1 MFSSSLLR
9 GLYLLLGVGLLW
21 LVLREIDLAEVLHRT
36 LSIGWGMALILFLY
50 FCAFLID
57 SFTWQMVVA
66 GVPLNP
72 LWTYRIWK
80 VRMVGEVLNSLIPA
94 GGMGGEPMKALIL
107 QRHFGIGLRDGAAS
121 LVMAKTINMVSLVIF
136 LGLGLAWMS
145 RAPELAGYQS
155 TGAIG
160 LGLMVAGTAGLLMI
174 QLGPVSLFVRRVART
189 FPRLSK
195 LERWLDLAR
204 DLEQRMIRVYQNRP
218 ARLTAAVTLALVNWV
233 LGAVEVYY
241 ALYFLGHP
249 ITLTEAWIIES
260 AAQLLRAGAF
270 FVPAGI
276 GVQEGAFM
284 LLCTAVTGSAELGIA
299 VALIRRARE
308 IVWLLWGSTIGALF
322 SIKRGVDLHAR

>member
-1 MFSSSLLR
+1 MLR
-9 GLYLLLGVGLLW
+9 GLYLLLGIGLLW
-21 LVLREIDLAEVLHRT
+21 LVLREVDLTEVLHRT
-36 LSIGWGMALILFLY
+36 LSIGWGMLVVLFLY

-57 SFTWQMVVA
+57 SVTWQMVVS
-66 GVPLNP
+66 GVPMNP

-94 GGMGGEPMKALIL
+94 GGMGGEPVKAMIL
-107 QRHFGIGLRDGAAS
+107 HRHFDIGLRDGAAS
-121 LVMAKTINMVSLVIF
+121 LMMAKTINMLSLVVF
-136 LGLGLAWMS
+136 LGLGLALMAG
-145 RAPELAGYQS
+145 APKLAGYQN

-160 LGLMVAGTAGLLMI
+160 LALMAAGTSGLLLI
-174 QLGPVSLFVRRVART
+174 QLGPVSMFVRRIINT
-189 FPRLSK
+189 FPSLSG
-195 LERWLDLAR
+195 LERWLNLAL
-204 DLEQRMIRVYQNRP
+204 DLEQRMIRIYRNHP
-218 ARLTAAVTLALVNWV
+218 TRLTIAIALAFLNWV

-308 IVWLLWGSTIGALF
+308 IVWLLWGSAIGALF
-322 SIKRGVDLHAR
+322 SLKRPERTHAE